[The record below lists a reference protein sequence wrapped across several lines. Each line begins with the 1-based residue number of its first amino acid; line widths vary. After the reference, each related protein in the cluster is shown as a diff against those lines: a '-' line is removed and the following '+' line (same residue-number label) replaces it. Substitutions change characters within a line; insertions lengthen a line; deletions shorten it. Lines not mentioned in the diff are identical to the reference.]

1 MDKLK
6 FYILQNFISI
16 DQLFNVLLGGY
27 ADETLSSRAWRA
39 YYDKKPFGL
48 FFKPLIDGLF
58 FFDKDHCFNS
68 FLSER
73 LDRQQPPE
81 NRSKYQP

>member
-1 MDKLK
+1 MRFLV
-6 FYILQNFISI
+6 LQLVISI

-48 FFKPLIDGLF
+48 VFKPVIDTIF

>member
-1 MDKLK
+1 MRFLV
-6 FYILQNFISI
+6 LQLVISI

-39 YYDKKPFGL
+39 YYDKKLFGL
-48 FFKPLIDGLF
+48 VFKPVIDTIF

>member
-1 MDKLK
+1 MDRLK

-16 DQLFNVLLGGY
+16 DQGLNSLLGGY

-48 FFKPLIDGLF
+48 VFKPVIDTIF

>member
-1 MDKLK
+1 MRFL
-6 FYILQNFISI
+6 ILQLAISI
-16 DQLFNVLLGGY
+16 DQLFNALLGGY

-48 FFKPLIDGLF
+48 FFKPVIDTIF

>member
-1 MDKLK
+1 MRFLV
-6 FYILQNFISI
+6 LQLAISI

-48 FFKPLIDGLF
+48 VFKPVIDTIF

>member
-1 MDKLK
+1 MK
-6 FYILQNFISI
+6 FYILQNLIAI

-48 FFKPLIDGLF
+48 VFKPVIDTIF

>member
-1 MDKLK
+1 MRFLV
-6 FYILQNFISI
+6 LQLVISI

-48 FFKPLIDGLF
+48 VFKPVIDTIF
-58 FFDKDHCFNS
+58 FFDKDHCFKS